1 MGNIWV
7 IYGLYILCC
16 ACVSVILLRL
26 YLCAFN
32 DTQPHIVVDV
42 LDNPTTRLELYLIT
56 LVNSWLAVSMSGADH
71 VVGSEL
77 CVFVVH
83 VRVVNVECVSNV
95 CCAHYDKK
103 SFRKSFR
110 KSLMR
115 INQSAVRPSR
125 LVLLLFRNNPHYIHY
140 TAYFVPVWGSLK
152 RNV

>member
-83 VRVVNVECVSNV
+83 VRVVNVECVLRTLRQKVVSKVVSKVVN
-95 CCAHYDKK
+95 A
-103 SFRKSFR
+103 
-110 KSLMR
+110 
-115 INQSAVRPSR
+115 NQSISGPPEPSR
-125 LVLLLFRNNPHYIHY
+125 ATV
-140 TAYFVPVWGSLK
+140 VPQ
-152 RNV
+152 